1 MKYLKLCLVTNI
13 NDRAID
19 EYLSF
24 IGQAVRGGV
33 TMVQLREKS
42 NNYDQIKTRALAL
55 KDFLLPLKIPLI
67 INDFVDMA
75 IEIDAD
81 GVHVGNEDM
90 DASLLRERL
99 GPNKIIGV
107 SVETL
112 KDVERANKLPV
123 SYIAAS
129 AVFPSE
135 TKLNCKTF
143 WGIDGLKKVVEKSI
157 HPVIA
162 IGGINADNVQDIY
175 QSGAKGIAVISAIH
189 NAHNPYETTKRLLI

>member
-1 MKYLKLCLVTNI
+1 MKHLKLCLVTNI
-13 NDRAID
+13 KDKTID

-24 IGQAVRGGV
+24 IAKAIRGGV

-42 NNYDQIKTRALAL
+42 NDYNKIKARALAL
-55 KDFLLPLKIPLI
+55 KNFLSPLKIPLI

-90 DASLLRERL
+90 EASLLREKL

-112 KDVERANKLPV
+112 KDVNKANNLPV
-123 SYIAAS
+123 NYIAAS
-129 AVFPSE
+129 AVFPSSS
-135 TKLNCKTF
+135 KLNCKTF
-143 WGIDGLKKVVEKSI
+143 WGIDGLKMVVEESI
-157 HPVIA
+157 HPVVA
-162 IGGINADNVQDIY
+162 IGGINATNIQDIS
-175 QSGAKGIAVISAIH
+175 QAGAEGVAVIGAIH
-189 NAHNPYETTKRLLI
+189 NAHDPYEATKRLLI

>member
-1 MKYLKLCLVTNI
+1 MKQLRLCLVTDI
-13 NDRAID
+13 KDKPMD
-19 EYLSF
+19 EYLRF
-24 IGQAVRGGV
+24 IEQAIRGGV

-42 NNYDQIKTRALAL
+42 ISYDKIKTRALVL
-55 KDFLLPLKIPLI
+55 KNFLSPLNIPLI
-67 INDFVDMA
+67 INDFVEIA

-90 DASLLRERL
+90 DAVLLREKL

-112 KDVERANKLPV
+112 KDIDNANNLPINYV
-123 SYIAAS
+123 AAS
-129 AVFPSE
+129 AIFPSV

-143 WGIDGLKKVVEKSI
+143 WGIDGLKMVVEKST

-162 IGGINADNVQDIY
+162 IGGINSHHVQDIFNT
-175 QSGAKGIAVISAIH
+175 GAQGIAVISAIH
-189 NAHNPYETTKRLLI
+189 DTHNPYEATERLLI